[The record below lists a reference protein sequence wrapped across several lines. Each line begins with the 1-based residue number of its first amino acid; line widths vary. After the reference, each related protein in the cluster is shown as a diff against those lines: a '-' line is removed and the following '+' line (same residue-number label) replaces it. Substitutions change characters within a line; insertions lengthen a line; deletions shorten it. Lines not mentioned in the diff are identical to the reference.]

1 MCCFRLSSSRA
12 DTAVMDGQL
21 TNDSPPEEQNR
32 RLGILEIE
40 AGQKL
45 PLETFL
51 IPYHYQGVLDHVMI
65 PHGKHINIAPNKMHK
80 VSLCT
85 CLKVAE

>member
-1 MCCFRLSSSRA
+1 
-12 DTAVMDGQL
+12 MDGQL